1 MSKDKDKDKDKITSK
16 RFVKLMVRDNKVQ
29 AREMRDMVFRVLV
42 NPVKRKQEQRN
53 WEKHQCGA
61 GRKD

>member
-1 MSKDKDKDKDKITSK
+1 MSKNKCKITRK
-16 RFVKLMVRDNKVQ
+16 RFVKLMVGDNKVQ

-42 NPVKRKQEQRN
+42 DPVKRMQEQRN
-53 WEKHQCGA
+53 REKHRRGA

>member
-1 MSKDKDKDKDKITSK
+1 MSKDKDKITRK

-42 NPVKRKQEQRN
+42 NPVKRMQEQRN
-53 WEKHQCGA
+53 REKHRRGA
-61 GRKD
+61 GGLD

>member
-1 MSKDKDKDKDKITSK
+1 MSKDKDKITRK

-53 WEKHQCGA
+53 REKHQCGA
-61 GRKD
+61 VRKD

>member
-1 MSKDKDKDKDKITSK
+1 MSKGKIRITRK

-42 NPVKRKQEQRN
+42 NPVKRKKEQSNR
-53 WEKHQCGA
+53 EKHRRGA
-61 GRKD
+61 GGLD